1 MIRWLSQFFI
11 AHIPSMRIFQYITMR
26 AVYAAITALIIG
38 LLLGPVVIKALQ
50 RFKMGQSVRTDG
62 PSDHLIKQ
70 GTPTM
75 GGILMI
81 SSVVISTLLW
91 QDLSNFYTWLFLA
104 ALIGFGAIGGVD
116 DYLKI
121 KLGNSDGISSKAKFL
136 AQLFVATGLILALRS
151 YHLYQ
156 DSLQNSEGLAH
167 FSLFYLPFLKS
178 AVFDLGLFYVPFA
191 IIILVGA
198 SNATNL
204 TDGLDGLLTGL
215 LIFAFTAFLIIAY
228 LSGRVDF
235 ASYLNIPHL
244 TDAGELSVPIMAV
257 IGGCMG
263 FLWYNSHPAQ
273 VFMGDVG
280 SLAFGGILGLLAII
294 LKKEVL
300 LILIGGVF
308 VIETLSVIIQVSYF
322 KYTKKKTGI
331 GQRIFRMAPL
341 HHHYE
346 AVWKEE
352 LAGSNKPWNESK
364 VVVRFWIIGVLFTLL
379 ALSTLKLR

>member
-1 MIRWLSQFFI
+1 MIQWLSEFLI
-11 AHIPSMRIFQYITMR
+11 STIPSMRLFQYISIR
-26 AVYAAITALIIG
+26 AVYAAITALVIS
-38 LLLGPVVIKALQ
+38 LLLGPTVIKALQ

-91 QDLSNFYTWLFLA
+91 QDLDSFYTWLFLVA
-104 ALIGFGAIGGVD
+104 LVGFGLIGGMD

-121 KLGNSDGISSKAKFL
+121 KMGNSDGLSSKAKLL
-136 AQLFVATGLILALRS
+136 AQLFVATVLIISLRG
-151 YHLYQ
+151 YHIHQ
-156 DSLQNSEGLAH
+156 ASIQNSAGLTH
-167 FSLFYLPFLKS
+167 FSLFYLPFLKT
-178 AVFDLGLFYVPFA
+178 AVFDLGIFYLPFA

-215 LIFAFTAFLIIAY
+215 LIFAFATFLLIAY

-244 TDAGELSVPIMAV
+244 LSAGELSIPIMAV
-257 IGGCMG
+257 MGGCMG

-280 SLAFGGILGLLAII
+280 SLAFGGTLGLLAVI

-308 VIETLSVIIQVSYF
+308 VIETLSVIIQVAYF
-322 KYTKKKTGI
+322 KYTKKKTGTGI
-331 GQRIFRMAPL
+331 RIFRMAPL
-341 HHHYE
+341 HHHFE
-346 AVWKEE
+346 EVWKEE

>member
-1 MIRWLSQFFI
+1 MIQWLSKFFI
-11 AHIPSMRIFQYITMR
+11 DSIPPMRLFQYITIR
-26 AVYAAITALIIG
+26 AVYAAITALIIS
-38 LLLGPVVIKALQ
+38 LLLGPMVIKALQ
-50 RFKMGQSVRTDG
+50 RLKMGQSVRTDG

-81 SSVVISTLLW
+81 SSVVLSTLLW
-91 QDLSNFYTWLFLA
+91 QNLHNFYTWLFLVA
-104 ALIGFGAIGGVD
+104 MLSFGIIGGVD

-121 KLGNSDGISSKAKFL
+121 KMGNSDGISSKAKL
-136 AQLFVATGLILALRS
+136 LSQLFVATALITILRS
-151 YHLYQ
+151 YHIHQ
-156 DSLQNSEGLAH
+156 ATLQNSEGLVH

-178 AVFDLGLFYVPFA
+178 AVLDLGLFYLPFA
-191 IIILVGA
+191 VIILVGA

-215 LIFAFTAFLIIAY
+215 LIFSFVAFLIIAY

-235 ASYLNIPHL
+235 ASYLNIPYL
-244 TDAGELSVPIMAV
+244 VNVGELTVPIMAV

-273 VFMGDVG
+273 IFMGDVG
-280 SLAFGGILGLLAII
+280 SLAFGGTLGLLAVI

-300 LILIGGVF
+300 LIMIGGVF
-308 VIETLSVIIQVSYF
+308 VLETLSVIMQVIYF
-322 KYTKKKTGI
+322 KHTKKKTGI
-331 GQRIFRMAPL
+331 GKRIFRMAPL
-341 HHHYE
+341 HHHFE

-352 LAGSNKPWNESK
+352 LKDTNKPWNESK
-364 VVVRFWIIGVLFTLL
+364 VVVRFWIIGVFFTLL